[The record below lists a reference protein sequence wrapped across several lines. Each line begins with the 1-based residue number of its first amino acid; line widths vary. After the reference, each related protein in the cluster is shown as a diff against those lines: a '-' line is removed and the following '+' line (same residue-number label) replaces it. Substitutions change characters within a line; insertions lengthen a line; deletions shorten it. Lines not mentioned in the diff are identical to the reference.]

1 MWRLI
6 LAVALAPVFWGA
18 LQVPGNLLLLTLF
31 PGALEAGATS
41 MAYLLLALGF
51 SFLYGLF
58 AGYCS
63 AWVGGDEARKAGIGA
78 GLILLAVGIAVQV
91 GFWDQL
97 PLWWHLCF
105 LVAIVPMAVL
115 GSRLKKTQPAQP

>member
-6 LAVALAPVFWGA
+6 LAIVLAPVFWGV
-18 LQVPGNLLLLTLF
+18 LQLPGNLLLSNLF
-31 PGALEAGATS
+31 PGAAETGPAPT
-41 MAYLLLALGF
+41 AYLLLTLGF

-63 AWVGGDEARKAGIGA
+63 AWVAAAEARKAGIGA
-78 GLILLAVGIAVQV
+78 GIILLMIGIAVQAS
-91 GFWDQL
+91 FWDQL

-105 LVAIVPMAVL
+105 LAAIVPMAML
-115 GSRLKKTQPAQP
+115 GARLKNPAPMPP

>member
-6 LAVALAPVFWGA
+6 LAVVLAPVVWGV
-18 LQVPGNLLLLTLF
+18 LQVPGNLLLLSLF
-31 PGALEAGATS
+31 PGALEAGATPLT
-41 MAYLLLALGF
+41 YLLLALGF

-63 AWVGGDEARKAGIGA
+63 AWVAGAEARKAGIGA

-105 LVAIVPMAVL
+105 LAAIVPMAML
-115 GSRLKKTQPAQP
+115 GARFRNTGAA